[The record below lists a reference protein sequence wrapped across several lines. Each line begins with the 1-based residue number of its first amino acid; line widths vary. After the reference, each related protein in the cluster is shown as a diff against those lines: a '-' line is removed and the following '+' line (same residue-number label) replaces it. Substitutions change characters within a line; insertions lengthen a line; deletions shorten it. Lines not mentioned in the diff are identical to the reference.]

1 MMVKKKTLK
10 KKEEKKRETK
20 KQKNIIKMLVLYDAT
35 VTKFDHQ

>member
-1 MMVKKKTLK
+1 MVKKKTLK